1 MPPAE
6 ALQGFMAVKAQVVGE
21 WEVGQFLAAGTVGN
35 VYHARH
41 RQTGRPAVVK
51 FLQADSA
58 QKPEVQRR
66 FVREVSVA
74 EKLNHPNVVRHYDCG
89 LAEDQIYFAMELV
102 DSGTLKEVLLR
113 RTKLPWREAVE
124 CAVQVCAALEHA
136 HALGVIHRDLK
147 PANLFLSADGHVK
160 VGDFGL
166 ARDLNNTRITL
177 EGHTVGTVRY
187 MPPEQIYGNDELT
200 GSVDLY
206 ALGCILFEMLVGM
219 PAFDG
224 MTVIDIFEAHLHQA
238 PTPPVKLVPDCPAD
252 LSDLVL
258 RLLAKKQADRPA
270 SAAEVQAALV
280 DILHGRTM
288 HLQKRE
294 PAQLAA
300 DLAAAS
306 HPELPNL
313 TARLQSGAPMPLPER
328 TISKKRLFVA
338 MVLGVA
344 AALGGI
350 VWFVLRRL

>member
-1 MPPAE
+1 LADH
-6 ALQGFMAVKAQVVGE
+6 AQGITAVKTQVVGD

-41 RQTGRPAVVK
+41 LQTGRPAVIK

-89 LAEDQIYFAMELV
+89 LAEDQFYFAMELV

-113 RTKLPWREAVE
+113 RTRLPWREAVE
-124 CAVQVCAALEHA
+124 CAIQVCAALEHA
-136 HALGVIHRDLK
+136 HSFGVIHRDLK
-147 PANLFLSADGHVK
+147 PANLFLSADGHIK

-177 EGHTVGTVRY
+177 DGHTVGTVRY

-206 ALGCILFEMLVGM
+206 ALGCILFEMLVGL

-224 MTVIDIFEAHLHQA
+224 NSVIEIFEAHLHQV
-238 PTPPVKLVPDCPAD
+238 PTPPATLVRDCPRE

-258 RLLAKKQADRPA
+258 RLLAKKPADRPH
-270 SAAEVQAALV
+270 SAAEVQATLV
-280 DILHGRTM
+280 DILNGRPM
-288 HLQKRE
+288 ELKPRE
-294 PAQLAA
+294 SAKLAA
-300 DLAAAS
+300 DLAAVS
-306 HPELPNL
+306 QPELPNL
-313 TARLQSGAPMPLPER
+313 TARLQGAEQPVESTSVSATRKLLLLA
-328 TISKKRLFVA
+328 TV
-338 MVLGVA
+338 VA
-344 AALGGI
+344 AAGLAAALL
-350 VWFVLRRL
+350 FYFR